1 MKSDT
6 EKAATSRAGQVVYA
20 ALLREL
26 VAGHLQPGARL
37 PTRRELITRF
47 TTTPVTVQHAFDR
60 LSDAGFI
67 ESRGRHGTFVSERPP
82 HLHRIALVFKAAPG
96 QPEWRQFWTVLIN
109 AARRIEKEGRW
120 FFEPYYEVMS
130 DNPGPDL
137 MRLSHDVAEHRIA
150 GVFFAS
156 TPRRIPALEKS
167 RIPRIVVTAD
177 TLKDQ
182 TAIVIDHDDFVH
194 KAVDWLAGRGCR
206 RVALIAVPGYDGR
219 QLDAYHASMA
229 DHGLLVEDRFVQL
242 GHQSLPHWTRNMVNL
257 MFHMKSGAR
266 PDGLIIAD
274 DNLTASACEGLV
286 EAGLVPGV
294 DVQVVSHANFPAL
307 IQTGVAGVQ
316 RIGYDNV
323 FILRRAL
330 ECIQSKIAEGEAPA
344 KVKIPA
350 CLEEKSH

>member
-1 MKSDT
+1 
-6 EKAATSRAGQVVYA
+6 
-20 ALLREL
+20 
-26 VAGHLQPGARL
+26 
-37 PTRRELITRF
+37 
-47 TTTPVTVQHAFDR
+47 
-60 LSDAGFI
+60 
-67 ESRGRHGTFVSERPP
+67 
-82 HLHRIALVFKAAPG
+82 
-96 QPEWRQFWTVLIN
+96 
-109 AARRIEKEGRW
+109 
-120 FFEPYYEVMS
+120 
-130 DNPGPDL
+130 
-137 MRLSHDVAEHRIA
+137 
-150 GVFFAS
+150 
-156 TPRRIPALEKS
+156 
-167 RIPRIVVTAD
+167 
-177 TLKDQ
+177 
-182 TAIVIDHDDFVH
+182 
-194 KAVDWLAGRGCR
+194 
-206 RVALIAVPGYDGR
+206 
-219 QLDAYHASMA
+219 
-229 DHGLLVEDRFVQL
+229 
-242 GHQSLPHWTRNMVNL
+242 MVNL